1 MGGCHCYFILTT
13 FVRLLPLSEHA
24 FPGTLCNWVILSAVV
39 PGAEALRARG
49 GDRNSMSFQADIEGA
64 AGLSR

>member
-39 PGAEALRARG
+39 PVAETLRSAAATGIQCHFKLILKAR
-49 GDRNSMSFQADIEGA
+49 R
-64 AGLSR
+64 GLSR